1 MILDRLDHRATLQ
14 VLADPERCDN
24 GVLWAPRSRDRGRP
38 KLSVPL
44 PRLGGALGPLTAA
57 PGREEQMK
65 TRPRVPWSEL
75 GAFRRLGYRAEVAR
89 AVSSHQSPREEASSL
104 EKLLTVGEL
113 SELLQ
118 LHTKTV
124 KRMARDGRLPSF
136 RVAGRLRFRPSDIAS
151 WLAAREDRA
160 CHGS

>member
-1 MILDRLDHRATLQ
+1 MKPRARAS
-14 VLADPERCDN
+14 VN
-24 GVLWAPRSRDRGRP
+24 GLFV
-38 KLSVPL
+38 
-44 PRLGGALGPLTAA
+44 
-57 PGREEQMK
+57 
-65 TRPRVPWSEL
+65 SESHSP
-75 GAFRRLGYRAEVAR
+75 RAETTR
-89 AVSSHQSPREEASSL
+89 AATSHRSQSEAASPL
-104 EKLLTVGEL
+104 ERLLTVGEL

-124 KRMARDGRLPSF
+124 KRMARDGRVPSL

>member
-1 MILDRLDHRATLQ
+1 VILDRLDHRATLQ

-44 PRLGGALGPLTAA
+44 SRLGGALGPLTVA
-57 PGREEQMK
+57 PGCEGQMK
-65 TRPRVPWSEL
+65 SRPRASGYSFPALHRHLPRAQTAQTVNSQGGSD
-75 GAFRRLGYRAEVAR
+75 GAGVLERLL
-89 AVSSHQSPREEASSL
+89 S
-104 EKLLTVGEL
+104 VGEL

-124 KRMARDGRLPSF
+124 KRMARDGRVPSI